1 MEKKLIGLVSMCL
14 MMALSISGCVEEESV
29 ELQEITV
36 KLKWLHQAQ
45 FAGLYIANEKGYYAD
60 ENLNVTIEETDF
72 TNEPVDVIAE
82 GNAEF
87 GVDDAAR
94 ILVKMGEEAPLK
106 TIGVIFKTSPLG
118 YVSLKDSNIT
128 EPIDFVG
135 KNIGLTPDAHSMHS
149 AIVKK
154 LGLDLGAMTII
165 NATYDYTPLITGE
178 YDVFTVYVT
187 DETYHIVEEEGYELN
202 VILPSDYGVSFYADS
217 IFTSDEIIEN
227 DPELV
232 EKFLRATLKGW
243 QYALENKEEALDA
256 TEKYETGRYANREY
270 EEYIYDHQFPLI
282 HTGESNVGW
291 MSSERWQKMYDML
304 NDYGEIETGFDV
316 SQAYTMQFLESI
328 YS

>member
-1 MEKKLIGLVSMCL
+1 ML
-14 MMALSISGCVEEESV
+14 ALSISGCVEEESV

-82 GNAEF
+82 GNADF
-87 GVDDAAR
+87 GVDDADR
-94 ILVKMGEEAPLK
+94 ILVKMGEGAPLK
-106 TIGVIFKTSPLG
+106 TIGVIFRISPLG

-128 EPIDFVG
+128 IPTDFVG
-135 KNIGLTPDAHSMHS
+135 KNIGLTPDAHAMHS
-149 AIVKK
+149 AVVKK
-154 LGLDLGAMTII
+154 LGMDPGSMTVI

-187 DETYHIVEEEGYELN
+187 DETYNITEEEVHELN
-202 VILPSDYGVSFYADS
+202 LILQSDFCVSFYADS
-217 IFTSDEIIEN
+217 IFTSGEIIEN

-243 QYALENKEEALDA
+243 QYALENKEEALDI

-291 MSSERWQKMYDML
+291 MSSERWQEMYDML
-304 NDYGEIETGFDV
+304 NEYGEIETGFDV

>member
-1 MEKKLIGLVSMCL
+1 MKKKLIGLMSIGL
-14 MMALSISGCVEEESV
+14 MMALSISGCIEEEPV
-29 ELQEITV
+29 ESQEITV
-36 KLKWLHQAQ
+36 KLKWLHCVQ

-82 GNAEF
+82 GKAEF
-87 GVDDAAR
+87 GVDDGDR
-94 ILVKMGEEAPLK
+94 ILVKMGEGAPLK
-106 TIGVIFKTSPLG
+106 TIAVIFKTSPLG

-128 EPIDFVG
+128 IPTDFIG
-135 KNIGLTPDAHSMHS
+135 KNIGLTPDAHAMHS
-149 AIVKK
+149 AVVKK
-154 LGLDLGAMTII
+154 LGMDPGSMTVI

-187 DETYHIVEEEGYELN
+187 DETYHITEEEGHELN
-202 VILPSDYGVSFYADS
+202 VILPSDYDVSFYADS
-217 IFTSDEIIEN
+217 IFTSGEIIEN

-243 QYALENKEEALDA
+243 QYALENKEEALDI
-256 TEKYETGRYANREY
+256 TEKYETGRYANGEY

-282 HTGESNVGW
+282 HTGESSVGW
-291 MSSERWQKMYDML
+291 MSSERWQEMYDML
-304 NDYGEIETGFDV
+304 NDYGEIETGFDA

>member
-1 MEKKLIGLVSMCL
+1 MKKKLIGLIPIGL
-14 MMALSISGCVEEESV
+14 MLVLSISGCVEEESV
-29 ELQEITV
+29 ELQDVTV
-36 KLKWLHQAQ
+36 KLKWLHCVQ

-87 GVDDAAR
+87 GVDDADR
-94 ILVKMGEEAPLK
+94 ILVKMGEGASLK
-106 TIGVIFKTSPLG
+106 TIGVIFRIGPLG

-128 EPIDFVG
+128 IPTDFVG
-135 KNIGLTPDAHSMHS
+135 KNIGLTPDAHAMHS
-149 AIVKK
+149 AVVKK
-154 LGLDLGAMTII
+154 LGMDPGSMTVI
-165 NATYDYTPLITGE
+165 NGSYNYTPLITGE

-187 DETYHIVEEEGYELN
+187 DETYHITEEEGHELN

-243 QYALENKEEALDA
+243 QYALENKEEALDV
-256 TEKYETGRYANREY
+256 TEKYEVGRYANREY

-291 MSSERWQKMYDML
+291 MSSERWQEMYDIL

>member
-1 MEKKLIGLVSMCL
+1 MCL

>member
-1 MEKKLIGLVSMCL
+1 MKKKLIGLIPIGL
-14 MMALSISGCVEEESV
+14 MLVLSISGCVEEETV
-29 ELQEITV
+29 EMQEITV
-36 KLKWLHQAQ
+36 KLKWLHCVQ

-82 GNAEF
+82 GNADF
-87 GVDDAAR
+87 GVDDADR
-94 ILVKMGEEAPLK
+94 ILVKMGEEASLK
-106 TIGVIFKTSPLG
+106 TIAVIFKTSPLG

-128 EPIDFVG
+128 IPTDFIG
-135 KNIGLTPDAHSMHS
+135 KNIGLTPDAHAMHS
-149 AIVKK
+149 AVVKN
-154 LGLDLGAMTII
+154 LGIDPNSMTVI

-187 DETYHIVEEEGYELN
+187 DETYHITEEEGYELN

-232 EKFLRATLKGW
+232 EKFIRATLKGW
-243 QYALENKEEALDA
+243 QYALENKEEALDI

-291 MSSERWQKMYDML
+291 MSSERWQEMYDML
-304 NDYGEIETGFDV
+304 NDYGEIETSFNV
-316 SQAYTMQFLESI
+316 SQAYTMQFLES
-328 YS
+328 YYR

>member
-36 KLKWLHQAQ
+36 ELKWLHQAQ

-60 ENLNVTIEETDF
+60 ENLNVTIEETNF

-94 ILVKMGEEAPLK
+94 ILVKMGEGAPLK
-106 TIGVIFKTSPLG
+106 IIGVIFKTSPLG

-128 EPIDFVG
+128 EPIGFVG
-135 KNIGLTPDAHSMHS
+135 KNIGLTPDAHAMHS

-154 LGLDLGAMTII
+154 LGLDLGAMTVI